1 MEAKQNDRATPFR
14 TKARDTLPG
23 MFVLSHITAFEY
35 WCQARTAPARYRPLP
50 PRVLSSAPVNRPKQ
64 RPSCEATKSKPSQSL
79 LDTLKRAG
87 VDLNRFTR
95 PFHLLD
101 VRNRKSSRD
110 PDIRYH
116 SARRCIDGEFASLR
130 AFVKIGKN
138 LYAPS
143 PELCFLQ
150 LASILDLDN
159 LIIAGCELCGSYQY
173 ASSEED
179 GLNEIDPLSSPA
191 AIKCFLAKCPGAY
204 GIKRTRCAADR
215 IVPNAASP
223 AEFALA
229 LLLSLP
235 RCRGGYGLP
244 RPLLNY
250 EIPLGRYASTLT
262 HRKSLRADLYWPERK
277 VDVEYTSNA
286 HHFSR
291 KERAEDAERANALG
305 AMGIQSIDVT
315 WEQMTSLK
323 RMDRLAASMRTHL
336 KCYPR
341 ALTAKQKIR
350 QSYLRT
356 KILRY
361 LISGIFEQPGLSA
374 ERMLEDH
381 RSRCEQK

>member
-1 MEAKQNDRATPFR
+1 MEARQSDQAALFR
-14 TKARDTLPG
+14 TKAHGTLPG

-35 WCQARTAPARYRPLP
+35 WRQAHTAPARYRPLP
-50 PRVLSSAPVNRPKQ
+50 PRVLSAAPVNRPKQ
-64 RPSCEATKSKPSQSL
+64 HLFCEMPKPSQSL
-79 LDTLKRAG
+79 LDALKRAE
-87 VDLNRFTR
+87 VDLDRFTR
-95 PFHLLD
+95 PLHLLD
-101 VRNRKSSRD
+101 VRNHKSSRD
-110 PDIRYH
+110 PNIRYH
-116 SARRCIDGEFASLR
+116 SRSCADGELASSR
-130 AFVKIGKN
+130 SFVKIGKN

-159 LIIAGCELCGSYQY
+159 LIIAGCELCSSYQY
-173 ASSEED
+173 ASDEED
-179 GLNEIDPLSSPA
+179 GLNEIEPLSSPA

-204 GIKRTRCAADR
+204 GVQRARCAVGR

-235 RCRGGYGLP
+235 RCKGGYGLP
-244 RPLLNY
+244 KPLLNY
-250 EIPLGRYASTLT
+250 EISLGRYARTLT

-286 HHFSR
+286 HHFGR

-315 WEQMTSLK
+315 WEQMTSQK

-336 KCYPR
+336 KHYPR
-341 ALTAKQKIR
+341 ALTARQKIR
-350 QSYLRT
+350 QSYLRA

-361 LISGIFEQPGLSA
+361 LVNGVFEQPGLSA
-374 ERMLEDH
+374 ERMLEGH